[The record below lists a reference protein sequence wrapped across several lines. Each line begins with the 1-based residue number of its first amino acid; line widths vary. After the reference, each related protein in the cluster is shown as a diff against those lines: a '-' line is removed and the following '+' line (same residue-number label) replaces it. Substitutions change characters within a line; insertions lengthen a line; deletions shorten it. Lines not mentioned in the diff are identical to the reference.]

1 LIGIDIFLDSFECP
15 QYYVCIQN
23 NNNFL
28 DLKEKNS
35 EYVIIQKSSHL
46 EFEIKRSDV
55 VIYCKNNGELA
66 YDVVEYV
73 SIDAIKTYHMK
84 NNMGITSQPIFESQ
98 IIGKVINFIDSNIW
112 NSISIKCWE
121 LSINSLNLRCLV
133 TNH

>member
-1 LIGIDIFLDSFECP
+1 M
-15 QYYVCIQN
+15 
-23 NNNFL
+23 
-28 DLKEKNS
+28 
-35 EYVIIQKSSHL
+35 QKSSHL
-46 EFEIKRSDV
+46 EFEIKRSDA

-66 YDVVEYV
+66 CDMVEYI
-73 SIDAIKTYHMK
+73 SIGAIKTYHMK

-133 TNH
+133 TNS